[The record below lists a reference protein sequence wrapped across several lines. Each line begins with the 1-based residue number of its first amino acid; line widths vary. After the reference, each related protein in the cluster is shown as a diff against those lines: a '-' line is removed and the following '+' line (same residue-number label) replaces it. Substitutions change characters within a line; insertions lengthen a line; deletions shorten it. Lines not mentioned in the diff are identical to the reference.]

1 MRDRKHGLPTILA
14 FPTDRIVRRA
24 PPQRPIDGFRRDGR
38 LRFLGIR
45 ALRPE

>member
-1 MRDRKHGLPTILA
+1 MRDRKHGLPTVTA
-14 FPTDRIVRRA
+14 FPPDRIVRRA
-24 PPQRPIDGFRRDGR
+24 PPPRPIDGFHRDGR